1 MRRENMLFCIIDE
14 KREQAVIYNG
24 WGERTSYI
32 IMDEERE
39 QAVIMDKEREQ
50 GIIIDKLHCKNGC
63 VLVFIHT
70 HLHLVLNTLFH
81 TL

>member
-1 MRRENMLFCIIDE
+1 MS
-14 KREQAVIYNG
+14 
-24 WGERTSYI
+24 ERTSYI

-50 GIIIDKLHCKNGC
+50 GIIIDKLNHCKNGC

-70 HLHLVLNTLFH
+70 PSFSVKH
-81 TL
+81 TIPHTVIAHCS

>member
-1 MRRENMLFCIIDE
+1 
-14 KREQAVIYNG
+14 
-24 WGERTSYI
+24 
-32 IMDEERE
+32 MDEERE

-70 HLHLVLNTLFH
+70 PSFSVKH
-81 TL
+81 TIPHTVIAHCS